1 MAGAG
6 SKRNYEELRRQ
17 RMEENKKRMEELNL
31 SKLASALAASP
42 KESTSVKESKPRG
55 IRKQSEPSSAPAR
68 RSSRVAN
75 LPPRSYKEVLELDPS
90 VRVRGHSRRDLSDR
104 IYASDEIRQYAVDRA
119 GQLETRLGATFPSF
133 VKPMLQSHVT
143 GGFWLG
149 LPNKFCKKHLPHRDE
164 TVTLVDENGTEHPTK
179 YLAEKNGLSGGWRG
193 FAIDHELVDGD
204 ALVFRLIKPT
214 VFKILHIFVGSE
226 TIATYVL
233 IFSYI
238 QSYWHERLL
247 LLCSNKTTYFTLLA
261 VRVSVQWGFCVFITV
276 YNYVCSGIHY
286 QGICI

>member
-214 VFKILHIFVGSE
+214 VFKLFVFLSSGDS
-226 TIATYVL
+226 
-233 IFSYI
+233 
-238 QSYWHERLL
+238 
-247 LLCSNKTTYFTLLA
+247 
-261 VRVSVQWGFCVFITV
+261 
-276 YNYVCSGIHY
+276 VCSSQYTIMFVQVYIIRAYVSDEEQEPEENAKEGPNVSHLDRSAKRVRASKKK
-286 QGICI
+286 